1 MFVGDVSE
9 KSPESSALQNLIESF
24 IATGPPK
31 LESPVVNKELSQ
43 KEGGSR

>member
-9 KSPESSALQNLIESF
+9 KSPESSALQNLTEYF
-24 IATGPPK
+24 IASGPPK
-31 LESPVVNKELSQ
+31 PESPAVNKELSQ